1 LNEFNVK
8 NELDDSAKSKILHR
22 INQGEPYQYVI
33 NQSWFYGMELS
44 VNEHVLIPRPETEE
58 LVDYLIKHVPSNS
71 VIDLGTGSGCIAL
84 ALKKGLPQVKILGVD
99 LSSEALDVAK
109 KNAQKLDLDIEFK
122 HDDMLNPTQTYS
134 DYDLIVSNPPYIE
147 ASEQLDET
155 VQQYEPHM
163 ALFSPDDALKFY
175 RAVLSFASEHLRA
188 GGTVAVEIN
197 QELGK
202 ETLALFVDY
211 QAEMLQD
218 MSGNDRFII
227 AHK

>member
-1 LNEFNVK
+1 MN
-8 NELDDSAKSKILHR
+8 
-22 INQGEPYQYVI
+22 
-33 NQSWFYGMELS
+33 
-44 VNEHVLIPRPETEE
+44 
-58 LVDYLIKHVPSNS
+58 
-71 VIDLGTGSGCIAL
+71 
-84 ALKKGLPQVKILGVD
+84 
-99 LSSEALDVAK
+99 
-109 KNAQKLDLDIEFK
+109 
-122 HDDMLNPTQTYS
+122 
-134 DYDLIVSNPPYIE
+134 
-147 ASEQLDET
+147 
-155 VQQYEPHM
+155 PHM